1 MPGRNLPRLGAHGDE
16 QEHLRVGQAP
26 RRLSPAHAAGDDVL
40 PSRGNEAPPLLQ
52 RLQGATGNRAT
63 AALIQRD
70 RRQTGAPAKDAG
82 PSLAAFDAANPG
94 IVAALSYEQ
103 LKIWHDVIDGWTAN
117 RKVDEA
123 LVRHEKHERSTFLDP
138 SSTAPI
144 ASSDYLDEHARIES
158 RRKFVDEGKSKA
170 ALSPAAILSPDIGA
184 AQAWNVDAEQR
195 YRAWAIQHFS
205 SKPLVA
211 ELTSKREIV
220 SALEESQNPGLQS
233 GIPHVNLLW
242 GGFRIK
248 HTKGTV
254 TWDDLMDMR
263 EFRDKYV
270 AEVSDSPSIKALR
283 LGIIEIESHISLMK
297 LERQERSDKNAEH
310 GVVRHISEALGGP
323 SGIELAALQIMA
335 KQKLGTLSKKEALA
349 LQATIAEREAE
360 AGDYP
365 KLKDNESGPGIWHDP
380 ELQLAAARRFQQEGK
395 IELAVAALN
404 LCEQSTTVATARFAG
419 YERRVMKGAGT
430 AVKWLERAKT
440 AGKIASAF
448 TGTGGVI
455 RSAIGAAGYTFAQEG
470 SEQVVAHWIDP
481 SNKIDLAGLTEQAAI
496 EGLAGLFG
504 GLTQG
509 AFVEALTARFGAR
522 LVTKYGLSEG
532 AARTVL
538 SAAGATTSSF
548 YNVPAKMALDKIIS
562 GKAFPQSLAEVCT
575 LVTDSA
581 VESGLMDT
589 AGSFVHAHSATAER
603 APDPAAPHAG
613 PEITGTH
620 EVVEA
625 LAGPEGAALTG
636 ERPSP
641 MSGGIKGPEPTTIMA
656 EARMIAGN
664 LEPLRQKWGDLSPKE
679 RAQQLIDAVHGTLA
693 AKTGV
698 PKPDVKLAGIKG
710 GLFYKETWHIE
721 IDASVVGKKNP
732 SIDEFAWACE
742 IARHEMEH
750 AIQFFRVAKREYAM
764 TGKDAQT
771 LSDSLRM
778 PKERMQE
785 AIESKIDPIHPGSEV
800 DRVTAAIRENVYD
813 VKKGARRNEIL
824 TKLNPAIEALKIASD
839 TFSERMLSE
848 TDPTL
853 VQKASDEWQA
863 VETKHRPIVEE
874 YRNFPE
880 EVPAYA
886 AGGEVAAAVKEQ
898 ARLADAVHQAR
909 QTELRAYDGIEKA
922 RREVRSALAKPGVRV
937 PATTRATL
945 LRAVKEWTAALQKTT
960 LAEQELI
967 RVLEGRK

>member
-1 MPGRNLPRLGAHGDE
+1 MGPA
-16 QEHLRVGQAP
+16 Q
-26 RRLSPAHAAGDDVL
+26 RRLDAGRPAVE
-40 PSRGNEAPPLLQ
+40 EAEARRPDQALPLLQ
-52 RLQGATGNRAT
+52 RVQRGSGNRAT
-63 AALIQRD
+63 AALLQR
-70 RRQTGAPAKDAG
+70 QPGGPGAAAATAG

-94 IVAALSYEQ
+94 IIAAMSYDQ
-103 LKIWHDVIDGWTAN
+103 LKIWHDVIEGWAAN

-138 SSTAPI
+138 TSTAPI
-144 ASSDYLDEHARIES
+144 ISSDYLDEHARIES
-158 RRKFVDEGKSKA
+158 RRKFVDEGRSRA
-170 ALSPAAILSPDIGA
+170 TLSPAAILSPDVGA
-184 AQAWNVDAEQR
+184 PQAWNVDAEQR
-195 YRAWAIQHFS
+195 YRTWAIEYFS

-242 GGFRIK
+242 GGYRIK
-248 HTKGTV
+248 HTKGIV

-263 EFRDKYV
+263 EFREKYV

-283 LGIIEIESHISLMK
+283 SGVIELESHISIMK
-297 LERQERSDKNAEH
+297 IEHQERSDKNAEH
-310 GVVRHISEALGGP
+310 GVVRHVSEALGGP
-323 SGIELAALQIMA
+323 SAIELATLQLVA
-335 KQKLGTLSKKEALA
+335 KQKLGTLPKKEALA
-349 LQATIAEREAE
+349 LQAAIAEREAE

-365 KLKDNESGPGIWHDP
+365 KLKDSESGPGIWHDP
-380 ELQLAAARRFQQEGK
+380 ELQLEAARRFLGEGK

-481 SNKIDLAGLTEQAAI
+481 SNKIDLQGLAEQAAI

-522 LVTKYGLSEG
+522 LVTKYGLSE
-532 AARTVL
+532 ATARTVL

-562 GKAFPQSLAEVCT
+562 GKAFPQSLAEVCN

-589 AGSFVHAHSATAER
+589 AGSFVHAHSAAPEHTAE
-603 APDPAAPHAG
+603 PAAPQGTH
-613 PEITGTH
+613 EITGSR
-620 EVVEA
+620 EVVDA
-625 LAGPEGAALTG
+625 LAGPEGAPLTG

-641 MSGGIKGPEPTTIMA
+641 MSGGIRGPEPTTIMA

-664 LEPLRQKWGDLSPKE
+664 LEPLRLKWGEMSPQE
-679 RAQQLIDAVHGTLA
+679 RAQALVDAVHGTLH

-698 PKPDVKLAGIKG
+698 PKPDIVLAKIKG

-721 IDASVVGKKNP
+721 IDQSLVSKKNP

-742 IARHEMEH
+742 VARHEMEH
-750 AIQFFRVAKREYAM
+750 AIQFFRVAKREYAL
-764 TGKDAQT
+764 TGKDAQA
-771 LSDSLRM
+771 LSDSLRI
-778 PKERMQE
+778 PKERIQD
-785 AIESKIDPIHPGSEV
+785 AIESKIEPYKAGSEI
-800 DRVTAAIRENVYD
+800 DRVTAAIHENVYD
-813 VKKGARRNEIL
+813 PKKGARRNEIL
-824 TKLNPAIEALKIASD
+824 TKLNPAIEALAAAGK
-839 TFSERMLSE
+839 TFEERVGGG
-848 TDPTL
+848 TDKEL
-853 VQKASDEWQA
+853 FEKANAEFEA
-863 VETKHRPIVEE
+863 VEKEHRPIVEE

-880 EVPAYA
+880 EVPAYEK
-886 AGGEVAAAVKEQ
+886 GGEVSAAVKEQ
-898 ARLADAVHQAR
+898 ARLADALREAR
-909 QTELRAYDGIEKA
+909 QGELRAYDGVEKA
-922 RREVRSALAKPGVRV
+922 RREVRSALATPGVRV
-937 PATTRATL
+937 PPLARAGL
-945 LRAVKEWTAALQKTT
+945 LRAVKQWMTALQKTT
-960 LAEQELI
+960 HAEQELI
-967 RVLEGRK
+967 DVLQGRK